1 MTSPSAG
8 TVPVRAQPG
17 PEGDLTRHAFDSAFY
32 LEANPDVRAAGLDPL
47 DHYIGNGWREG
58 RDPAPWFSIL
68 DYLTANPDVAAQGM
82 EPFGHYLREGH
93 QAGRR
98 LFSAVDPKQAGPPSH
113 GPDLD
118 AVRREFDSVFYLT
131 RQPDAAVPGEQA
143 FNHYLEIGWKDG
155 RDPNGWFST
164 RRYLETHP
172 DVAVN
177 GINPFV
183 HYVLTGRREGRD
195 LGQSLGFR
203 PDLIRNSAG
212 FEALVQALA
221 HAVPDREASA
231 DVYLRSR
238 LADASPGQAIH
249 VTVSHDN
256 YTETLGG
263 VQLCLRLEAE
273 ALKAEGRALIHLFP
287 GQSTSVV
294 DVDRK
299 VSRMGVLVGE
309 VFAGY
314 HDAETIGRALASV
327 INGREATLAVHSLI
341 GHRVEDLIAVVGP
354 LAFRETFYWLHDFSS
369 LCANYALLRNDAIFC
384 GAPPPESIACEI
396 CAYGERR
403 QVQLAAHLAFMD
415 AVNPTVISPSESALS
430 LWRSRFPWR
439 EPRAVVSPHAR
450 LVPAPRRRPGSEVD
464 AHTADR
470 PLRVGFL
477 GMPTIHKGWPVFAR
491 LVRRLAGDPRY
502 EFHHLAKSSEDLPGL
517 IWTEVEPSQDNA
529 TPMIEAVRDRQLD
542 VALIWSLWPETFC
555 FAAYEAL
562 AGGAVI
568 VTNPDSGNVQDLVR
582 KLNHGAIIEDDG
594 VLDALLD
601 AGDLMKF
608 RRDGPSLYAPALAY
622 SRMTADLI
630 LGAAT

>member
-8 TVPVRAQPG
+8 TNPMPAQPG
-17 PEGDLTRHAFDSAFY
+17 PEADLTRHAFDGAFY
-32 LEANPDVRAAGLDPL
+32 LEGNPDVRDAGLDPL
-47 DHYIGNGWREG
+47 DHYISNGWREG

-68 DYLTANPDVAAQGM
+68 DYLAANPDVAAQGV
-82 EPFGHYLREGH
+82 EPFGHYLREGN

-98 LFSAVDPKQAGPPSH
+98 LFSRVEAAEACPPSQA
-113 GPDLD
+113 PDLEL
-118 AVRREFDSVFYLT
+118 VRQEFDSVFYLT
-131 RQPDAAVPGEQA
+131 HQTDGSVRGERA
-143 FNHYLEIGWKDG
+143 FEHYLDMGWKDG
-155 RDPNGWFST
+155 RDPNAWFST
-164 RRYLETHP
+164 RLYLETHP
-172 DVAVN
+172 DVAIN
-177 GINPFV
+177 GVNPFV
-183 HYVLTGRREGRD
+183 HYVLTGRGEGRD

-212 FEALVQALA
+212 FEALVQNLA
-221 HAVPDREASA
+221 RAVPDREASA
-231 DVYLRSR
+231 DIDLRSR
-238 LADASPGQAIH
+238 LADVSPGRPIH

-263 VQLCLRLEAE
+263 VQLCLRLETE
-273 ALKAEGRALIHLFP
+273 ALKAEGHALIHLFP
-287 GQSTSVV
+287 GRSTSVV
-294 DVDRK
+294 DIDRK

-327 INGREATLAVHSLI
+327 IDGREATLAVHSLI
-341 GHRVEDLIAVVGP
+341 GHRVEDLVAVVSP

-384 GAPPPESIACEI
+384 GAPPPESLACEI
-396 CAYGERR
+396 CTYGERR

-415 AVNPTVISPSESALS
+415 AMNPTILAPSESALS

-439 EPRAVVSPHAR
+439 ERRGVVRPHAR
-450 LVPAPRRRPGSEVD
+450 LVPARRRRSRVQTDPD
-464 AHTADR
+464 TAIG
-470 PLRVGFL
+470 PLRIGFL

-502 EFHHLAKSSEDLPGL
+502 EFHHLAKSTEPLPGL

-582 KLNHGAIIEDDG
+582 KLNQGAIVEDDV

-608 RRDGPSLYAPALAY
+608 RRSAPSLYAPALAY
-622 SRMTADLI
+622 SGMTADLI
-630 LGAAT
+630 LGTAT